1 MARAM
6 RLLANENLPAQT
18 IAALQQAGHDV
29 VWMRTEAPG
38 SRDEDVLAR
47 AQSEERILI
56 TFDKDFGE
64 LAFRAHLPSA
74 TGIVLLRIS
83 APTPEAMSLA
93 IVSALSRRTDW
104 VGHFSVIEDDRV
116 RMTPL
121 PKPIRLSRGS
131 D

>member
-1 MARAM
+1 M

-83 APTPEAMSLA
+83 APSPEPCPWRSCQPSRA
-93 IVSALSRRTDW
+93 ALTGLGISP
-104 VGHFSVIEDDRV
+104 SS
-116 RMTPL
+116 RMTAFA
-121 PKPIRLSRGS
+121 
-131 D
+131 

>member
-38 SRDEDVLAR
+38 GRDEDVLAR

-121 PKPIRLSRGS
+121 PKPLRPSRGTG
-131 D
+131 

>member
-1 MARAM
+1 MAGAM

-83 APTPEAMSLA
+83 APSPDAMSLA

-104 VGHFSVIEDDRV
+104 AGHFSVIEDDRV

>member
-38 SRDEDVLAR
+38 SRDEEVLAR
-47 AQSEERILI
+47 AQSEERLLI

-64 LAFRAHLPSA
+64 LAFRAHLLSA

-83 APTPEAMSLA
+83 APSPDAMSLA

-104 VGHFSVIEDDRV
+104 AGHFSVIEDDRV

>member
-1 MARAM
+1 M

-83 APTPEAMSLA
+83 APSPDAMSLA
-93 IVSALSRRTDW
+93 IASALSRRTDW

-121 PKPIRLSRGS
+121 PKPVRPSRGT